1 MHNKRDK
8 EKLTIYYSKLI
19 KVSHKY
25 PLHSG
30 NSFRL
35 IKNDGRKRYLYKKLL
50 DRWGIVRYKIPGR
63 KMKKHVKRLEAIM
76 LGITMLFS
84 MPFSGTAMAAGKTSA
99 NQMTVKTHTAQTTAA
114 EDAESPKTTF
124 PVHVIHKTGNDKEN
138 FVIVIMG
145 DGYTAQQQDQFV
157 KDATQ
162 KAQGMLTWSPY
173 KEYSD
178 RINIYAIQTVSNETG
193 ISEYGGKSVDTYF
206 HLRLFGKAIGFSNG
220 GDQKAK
226 DLRKEMEKKYL
237 DAGASVG
244 TIHILSNTN
253 GDFGASINSL
263 FSFSMNSEDNSSGTA
278 MTHEVSHSI
287 CGLGDEYERYTN
299 KPNTSATSDA
309 DSIKWSKLL
318 GFRGTGITMAG
329 TETAFAPSR
338 ECMMRWA
345 GQPFCEVCK
354 MELARK
360 LNNTDYVSCPQKLY
374 VADPE
379 ISTPHSRTG
388 TLDRDSEKYRI
399 SEKNITKAN
408 EKDLEFRTV
417 VQNMVNQEQHLKM
430 SFSIKDANG
439 ITIKFHE
446 EKEFTIPA
454 LSNWYDPDAARESL
468 SIVLSNVSGLV
479 KGDILEGKVI
489 DTDTGKVL
497 ATDKTAGQTWN
508 TVNIHYQLK
517 NADGTSSVIPDA
529 ATAMVYVPAN
539 TTYVLRKPDLS
550 DYTYVGNSVNQDRI
564 TVTEAETDVTY
575 YYQKKKDSQV
585 TPGENPTVS
594 PTIAP
599 SASTVPITSPTVTPG
614 ETVPITSPIITPGE
628 TALPASPTVTPGET
642 APAVSPTIAPST
654 STVPTTSPTVTPG
667 ETAPPASP
675 TVTPGETA
683 PPASPAVTPGETAP
697 PVSPTAT
704 PGETVPTVSTKA
716 TEQSKDGQSVTILEN
731 KNTSQK
737 KAEILVIIKS
747 SFAKKY
753 AKNNYSFVKRA
764 IEKVEKETAKQRRKV
779 VIKVRFKM
787 QNRKNLRC
795 RLDRATLHYLTDKK
809 IRELQWDNGN
819 MRLTLDLK
827 ALRTIRKQTA
837 KEVSLT
843 LKKIGSKKILSKIK
857 KTNRKRFAY
866 EFSIIDA
873 KKKKISSIKKG
884 KITIELGYQR
894 SHTDKKSKMYV
905 YQMNKN
911 GSAVNI
917 LKSHNDVKRKKIRFW
932 VNHPCRVVIGRKI

>member
-1 MHNKRDK
+1 
-8 EKLTIYYSKLI
+8 
-19 KVSHKY
+19 
-25 PLHSG
+25 
-30 NSFRL
+30 
-35 IKNDGRKRYLYKKLL
+35 
-50 DRWGIVRYKIPGR
+50 
-63 KMKKHVKRLEAIM
+63 MKKHVKRLEAIM
-76 LGITMLFS
+76 LGITMIFS

-99 NQMTVKTHTAQTTAA
+99 NQMTGKTHAAQTTAV

-178 RINIYAIQTVSNETG
+178 RINIYAIQTISNETG

-226 DLRKEMEKKYL
+226 DLREEMEKKYL

-263 FSFSMNSEDNSSGTA
+263 FSFSTNSEDNSSGTA

-287 CGLGDEYERYTN
+287 GGLGDEYERYTN
-299 KPNTSATSDA
+299 KPNTSDTSDA

-318 GFRGTGITMAG
+318 GFRGIGITIAG

-439 ITIKFHE
+439 ITIKYHE

-468 SIVLSNVSGLV
+468 SIVFSNVSGLV

-594 PTIAP
+594 PTIVP
-599 SASTVPITSPTVTPG
+599 SASTVPATSPTVTPG

-628 TALPASPTVTPGET
+628 TAPPASPTVTPGET
-642 APAVSPTIAPST
+642 APPV
-654 STVPTTSPTVTPG
+654 SPTVTPG

-675 TVTPGETA
+675 T
-683 PPASPAVTPGETAP
+683 
-697 PVSPTAT
+697 AT
-704 PGETVPTVSTKA
+704 PGETVPTVSPTVTPGETVPTASPKA
-716 TEQSKDGQSVTILEN
+716 TEQSKDGLSITILEN

-737 KAEILVIIKS
+737 KAEILVVIKP

>member
-1 MHNKRDK
+1 
-8 EKLTIYYSKLI
+8 
-19 KVSHKY
+19 
-25 PLHSG
+25 
-30 NSFRL
+30 
-35 IKNDGRKRYLYKKLL
+35 
-50 DRWGIVRYKIPGR
+50 
-63 KMKKHVKRLEAIM
+63 MKKHVKRLEAIM

-178 RINIYAIQTVSNETG
+178 RINIYAIQTISNETG

-226 DLRKEMEKKYL
+226 DLREEMEKKYL

-263 FSFSMNSEDNSSGTA
+263 FSFSTNSEDNSSGTA

-287 CGLGDEYERYTN
+287 GGLGDEYERYTN

-439 ITIKFHE
+439 ITIKYHE

-468 SIVLSNVSGLV
+468 SIVFSNVSGLV

-599 SASTVPITSPTVTPG
+599 SASTVPTTSPTVTPG

-642 APAVSPTIAPST
+642 APPV
-654 STVPTTSPTVTPG
+654 SPTVTPG

-675 TVTPGETA
+675 TVTPGET
-683 PPASPAVTPGETAP
+683 V
-697 PVSPTAT
+697 PTA
-704 PGETVPTVSTKA
+704 SRKA
-716 TEQSKDGQSVTILEN
+716 TEQSKDGLSITILEN

-737 KAEILVIIKS
+737 KAEILVVIKP

>member
-63 KMKKHVKRLEAIM
+63 KMKKYVKRLEAIM

-84 MPFSGTAMAAGKTSA
+84 MPFSGTAMAEGKTSA
-99 NQMTVKTHTAQTTAA
+99 NQMTGKTHTAQTTAV

-178 RINIYAIQTVSNETG
+178 RINIYAIQTISNETG

-206 HLRLFGKAIGFSNG
+206 HLRIFGKAVGFSNG

-226 DLRKEMEKKYL
+226 DLREEMEKKYL

-263 FSFSMNSEDNSSGTA
+263 FSFSTNSEDNSSGTA

-287 CGLGDEYERYTN
+287 GGLGDEYERYTN

-439 ITIKFHE
+439 ITIKYHE

-468 SIVLSNVSGLV
+468 SIVFSNVSGLV

-599 SASTVPITSPTVTPG
+599 SASTVPTTSPTVTPG

-642 APAVSPTIAPST
+642 APPASPTVTPGETAPP
-654 STVPTTSPTVTPG
+654 VSPTVTPG

-675 TVTPGETA
+675 TVTPGET
-683 PPASPAVTPGETAP
+683 V
-697 PVSPTAT
+697 PTA
-704 PGETVPTVSTKA
+704 SRKA
-716 TEQSKDGQSVTILEN
+716 TEQSKDGLSITILEN

-737 KAEILVIIKS
+737 KAEILVVIKP

-866 EFSIIDA
+866 EFSVIDA

>member
-1 MHNKRDK
+1 
-8 EKLTIYYSKLI
+8 
-19 KVSHKY
+19 
-25 PLHSG
+25 
-30 NSFRL
+30 
-35 IKNDGRKRYLYKKLL
+35 
-50 DRWGIVRYKIPGR
+50 
-63 KMKKHVKRLEAIM
+63 MKKHVKRLEAIM

-99 NQMTVKTHTAQTTAA
+99 NQMTGKTHAAQTTAV

-178 RINIYAIQTVSNETG
+178 RINIYAIQTISNETG

-226 DLRKEMEKKYL
+226 DLREEMEKKYL

-263 FSFSMNSEDNSSGTA
+263 FSFSTNSEDNSSGTA

-287 CGLGDEYERYTN
+287 GGLGDEYERYTN
-299 KPNTSATSDA
+299 KPNTSDTSDA

-318 GFRGTGITMAG
+318 GFRGIGITMAG

-439 ITIKFHE
+439 ITIKYHE

-468 SIVLSNVSGLV
+468 SVVFSNVSGLV

-599 SASTVPITSPTVTPG
+599 SASTVPTTSPTVTPG
-614 ETVPITSPIITPGE
+614 ETVSTASPTITPGETVSTASPTITPGETVSTASPIITPGE
-628 TALPASPTVTPGET
+628 TAPPA
-642 APAVSPTIAPST
+642 
-654 STVPTTSPTVTPG
+654 SPTVTPG

-683 PPASPAVTPGETAP
+683 PPVSPTVAPGETASP
-697 PVSPTAT
+697 ASPTVT
-704 PGETVPTVSTKA
+704 PGETVPTASRKA
-716 TEQSKDGQSVTILEN
+716 TEQSKDGQSITILEN

-737 KAEILVIIKS
+737 KAEILVVIKP

>member
-1 MHNKRDK
+1 
-8 EKLTIYYSKLI
+8 
-19 KVSHKY
+19 
-25 PLHSG
+25 
-30 NSFRL
+30 
-35 IKNDGRKRYLYKKLL
+35 
-50 DRWGIVRYKIPGR
+50 
-63 KMKKHVKRLEAIM
+63 
-76 LGITMLFS
+76 MLFS

-99 NQMTVKTHTAQTTAA
+99 NQMTGKTHTTQTTAV

-178 RINIYAIQTVSNETG
+178 RINIYAIQTISNETG

-226 DLRKEMEKKYL
+226 DLREEMEKKYL

-263 FSFSMNSEDNSSGTA
+263 FSFSTNSEDNSSGTA

-287 CGLGDEYERYTN
+287 GGLGDEYERYTN

-439 ITIKFHE
+439 ITIKYHE

-468 SIVLSNVSGLV
+468 SIVFSNVSGLV

-599 SASTVPITSPTVTPG
+599 SASTVPTTSPTVTPG
-614 ETVPITSPIITPGE
+614 ET
-628 TALPASPTVTPGET
+628 ALPTSPTVTPGET

-683 PPASPAVTPGETAP
+683 PPASPAVTPGETVL
-697 PVSPTAT
+697 PVSP
-704 PGETVPTVSTKA
+704 KA
-716 TEQSKDGQSVTILEN
+716 TEQSKDGQSITILEN

-737 KAEILVIIKS
+737 KAEILVIIKP

-764 IEKVEKETAKQRRKV
+764 IEKVEKKTAKQRRKV

>member
-1 MHNKRDK
+1 
-8 EKLTIYYSKLI
+8 
-19 KVSHKY
+19 
-25 PLHSG
+25 
-30 NSFRL
+30 
-35 IKNDGRKRYLYKKLL
+35 
-50 DRWGIVRYKIPGR
+50 
-63 KMKKHVKRLEAIM
+63 MKKHVKRLEAIM

-84 MPFSGTAMAAGKTSA
+84 MPFSGTAMAEGKTSA
-99 NQMTVKTHTAQTTAA
+99 NQMTGKTHTAQTTAV

-178 RINIYAIQTVSNETG
+178 RINIYAIQTISNETG

-226 DLRKEMEKKYL
+226 DLREEMEKKYL
-237 DAGASVG
+237 DAGAIVRKN
-244 TIHILSNTN
+244 HILSNTN

-263 FSFSMNSEDNSSGTA
+263 FSFSTNSEDNSSGTA

-287 CGLGDEYERYTN
+287 GGLGDEYERYTN

-318 GFRGTGITMAG
+318 GFRGIGITIAG

-439 ITIKFHE
+439 ITIKYHE

-468 SIVLSNVSGLV
+468 SVVFSNVSGLV

-599 SASTVPITSPTVTPG
+599 SASTVPTTSPTVTPG

-628 TALPASPTVTPGET
+628 TAPPASPTVTPGET
-642 APAVSPTIAPST
+642 APPV
-654 STVPTTSPTVTPG
+654 SPTVTPG

-675 TVTPGETA
+675 T
-683 PPASPAVTPGETAP
+683 
-697 PVSPTAT
+697 AT
-704 PGETVPTVSTKA
+704 PGETVPTVSPTVTPEETVPTASPKA
-716 TEQSKDGQSVTILEN
+716 TEQSKDGQSITILEN

-737 KAEILVIIKS
+737 KAEILVVIKP

-795 RLDRATLHYLTDKK
+795 RLDRTTLHYLTDKK

-905 YQMNKN
+905 YQMNKK

-917 LKSHNDVKRKKIRFW
+917 LKSHNDVKRKKIRFL

>member
-1 MHNKRDK
+1 
-8 EKLTIYYSKLI
+8 
-19 KVSHKY
+19 
-25 PLHSG
+25 
-30 NSFRL
+30 
-35 IKNDGRKRYLYKKLL
+35 
-50 DRWGIVRYKIPGR
+50 
-63 KMKKHVKRLEAIM
+63 MKKHVKRLEAIM

-99 NQMTVKTHTAQTTAA
+99 NQMTGKTHTAQTTAV

-226 DLRKEMEKKYL
+226 DLREEMEKKYL

-263 FSFSMNSEDNSSGTA
+263 FSFSTNSEDNSSGTA

-287 CGLGDEYERYTN
+287 GGLGDEYERYTN

-318 GFRGTGITMAG
+318 GFRGIGITMAG

-439 ITIKFHE
+439 ITIKYHE

-468 SIVLSNVSGLV
+468 SIVFSNVSGLV

-517 NADGTSSVIPDA
+517 NADGTSSAIPDA

-599 SASTVPITSPTVTPG
+599 SASTVPTTSPTVTPG

-642 APAVSPTIAPST
+642 AP
-654 STVPTTSPTVTPG
+654 
-667 ETAPPASP
+667 PASP
-675 TVTPGETA
+675 TVTPGET
-683 PPASPAVTPGETAP
+683 V
-697 PVSPTAT
+697 PTA
-704 PGETVPTVSTKA
+704 SRKA
-716 TEQSKDGQSVTILEN
+716 TEQSKDGLSITILEN

-737 KAEILVIIKS
+737 KAEILVVIKP

-911 GSAVNI
+911 GSAVNK

>member
-1 MHNKRDK
+1 
-8 EKLTIYYSKLI
+8 
-19 KVSHKY
+19 
-25 PLHSG
+25 
-30 NSFRL
+30 
-35 IKNDGRKRYLYKKLL
+35 
-50 DRWGIVRYKIPGR
+50 
-63 KMKKHVKRLEAIM
+63 MKKHVKRLEAIM

-99 NQMTVKTHTAQTTAA
+99 NQMTGKTHTAQTTAV

-226 DLRKEMEKKYL
+226 DLREEMEKKYL

-263 FSFSMNSEDNSSGTA
+263 FSFSTNSEDNSSGTA

-287 CGLGDEYERYTN
+287 GGLGDEYERYTN

-439 ITIKFHE
+439 ITIKYQE

-468 SIVLSNVSGLV
+468 SIVFSNVSGLV

-489 DTDTGKVL
+489 DIDTGKVL

-599 SASTVPITSPTVTPG
+599 SASTVP
-614 ETVPITSPIITPGE
+614 
-628 TALPASPTVTPGET
+628 
-642 APAVSPTIAPST
+642 
-654 STVPTTSPTVTPG
+654 TTSPMVTPG

-675 TVTPGETA
+675 T
-683 PPASPAVTPGETAP
+683 VTPGETAP

-716 TEQSKDGQSVTILEN
+716 TEQSKDGQSVTILAN

>member
-1 MHNKRDK
+1 
-8 EKLTIYYSKLI
+8 
-19 KVSHKY
+19 
-25 PLHSG
+25 
-30 NSFRL
+30 
-35 IKNDGRKRYLYKKLL
+35 
-50 DRWGIVRYKIPGR
+50 
-63 KMKKHVKRLEAIM
+63 MKKHVKRLEAIM

-84 MPFSGTAMAAGKTSA
+84 MPFSGTAMAEGKTSA
-99 NQMTVKTHTAQTTAA
+99 NQMTGKTHTAQTTAV

-178 RINIYAIQTVSNETG
+178 CINIYAIQTVSNETG

-226 DLRKEMEKKYL
+226 DLREEMEKKYL

-263 FSFSMNSEDNSSGTA
+263 FSFSTNSEDNSSGTA

-287 CGLGDEYERYTN
+287 GGLGDEYERYTN

-654 STVPTTSPTVTPG
+654 STVPTTSPAVTPGETAPPASPTVTPG

-683 PPASPAVTPGETAP
+683 PPASPAVTPGETVL
-697 PVSPTAT
+697 PVSP
-704 PGETVPTVSTKA
+704 KA
-716 TEQSKDGQSVTILEN
+716 TEQSKDGQSITILEN

-737 KAEILVIIKS
+737 KAEILVIIKP

-764 IEKVEKETAKQRRKV
+764 IEKVEKKTAKQRRKV

>member
-63 KMKKHVKRLEAIM
+63 KMKKYVKRLEAIM

-84 MPFSGTAMAAGKTSA
+84 MPFSGTAMAEGKTSA
-99 NQMTVKTHTAQTTAA
+99 NQMTGKTHTAQTTAV

-178 RINIYAIQTVSNETG
+178 RINIYAIQTISNETG

-206 HLRLFGKAIGFSNG
+206 HLRIFGKAVGFSNG

-226 DLRKEMEKKYL
+226 DLREEMEKKYL

-263 FSFSMNSEDNSSGTA
+263 FSFSTNSEDNSSGTA

-287 CGLGDEYERYTN
+287 GGLGDEYERYTN

-439 ITIKFHE
+439 ITIKYHE

-468 SIVLSNVSGLV
+468 SIVFSNVSGLV

-599 SASTVPITSPTVTPG
+599 SASTVPTTSPTVTPG

-642 APAVSPTIAPST
+642 APPA
-654 STVPTTSPTVTPG
+654 SPTVTPG

-683 PPASPAVTPGETAP
+683 PPVSPTVTPGETAP
-697 PVSPTAT
+697 PASPTVT
-704 PGETVPTVSTKA
+704 PGETVPTASRKA
-716 TEQSKDGQSVTILEN
+716 TEQSKDGLSITILEN

-737 KAEILVIIKS
+737 KAEILVVIKP

-866 EFSIIDA
+866 EFSVIDA

>member
-1 MHNKRDK
+1 
-8 EKLTIYYSKLI
+8 
-19 KVSHKY
+19 
-25 PLHSG
+25 
-30 NSFRL
+30 
-35 IKNDGRKRYLYKKLL
+35 
-50 DRWGIVRYKIPGR
+50 
-63 KMKKHVKRLEAIM
+63 MKKHVKRLEAIM

-99 NQMTVKTHTAQTTAA
+99 NQMTGKTHTAQTTAV

-178 RINIYAIQTVSNETG
+178 RINIYAIQTISNETG

-226 DLRKEMEKKYL
+226 DLREEMEKKYL

-263 FSFSMNSEDNSSGTA
+263 FSFSTNSEDNSSGTA

-287 CGLGDEYERYTN
+287 GGLGDEYERYTN

-318 GFRGTGITMAG
+318 GFRGIGITIAG

-439 ITIKFHE
+439 ITIKYHE

-468 SIVLSNVSGLV
+468 SVVFSNVSGLV

-594 PTIAP
+594 PTIVP
-599 SASTVPITSPTVTPG
+599 SASTVPTTSPTVTPG
-614 ETVPITSPIITPGE
+614 ETVST
-628 TALPASPTVTPGET
+628 ASPTVTPGET
-642 APAVSPTIAPST
+642 VSTASPTITPGETAPP
-654 STVPTTSPTVTPG
+654 VSPTVTPG

-683 PPASPAVTPGETAP
+683 PPASPTVTPGETAP
-697 PVSPTAT
+697 PASPTAT
-704 PGETVPTVSTKA
+704 PGETVPPVSPTVTPGETVPTASPKA
-716 TEQSKDGQSVTILEN
+716 TEQSKDGLSITILEN

-737 KAEILVIIKS
+737 KAEILVVIKP

-905 YQMNKN
+905 YQMNKK

-917 LKSHNDVKRKKIRFW
+917 LKSHNDVKRKKIRFL

>member
-1 MHNKRDK
+1 
-8 EKLTIYYSKLI
+8 
-19 KVSHKY
+19 
-25 PLHSG
+25 
-30 NSFRL
+30 
-35 IKNDGRKRYLYKKLL
+35 
-50 DRWGIVRYKIPGR
+50 
-63 KMKKHVKRLEAIM
+63 
-76 LGITMLFS
+76 MLFS

-99 NQMTVKTHTAQTTAA
+99 NQMTGKTHTAQTTAV

-178 RINIYAIQTVSNETG
+178 RINIYAIQTISNETG

-226 DLRKEMEKKYL
+226 ELREEMEKKYL

-263 FSFSMNSEDNSSGTA
+263 FSFSTNSEDNSSGTA

-287 CGLGDEYERYTN
+287 GGLGDEYERYTN

-318 GFRGTGITMAG
+318 GFRGIGITIAG

-439 ITIKFHE
+439 ITIKYHE

-468 SIVLSNVSGLV
+468 SVVFSNVSGLV

-599 SASTVPITSPTVTPG
+599 SASTVPTTSPTVTPG
-614 ETVPITSPIITPGE
+614 ETVPT
-628 TALPASPTVTPGET
+628 ASP
-642 APAVSPTIAPST
+642 
-654 STVPTTSPTVTPG
+654 
-667 ETAPPASP
+667 
-675 TVTPGETA
+675 
-683 PPASPAVTPGETAP
+683 
-697 PVSPTAT
+697 
-704 PGETVPTVSTKA
+704 KA
-716 TEQSKDGQSVTILEN
+716 TEQSKDGQSITILEN

-737 KAEILVIIKS
+737 KAEILVVIKP

-843 LKKIGSKKILSKIK
+843 LKKIGSKKIMSKIK

>member
-1 MHNKRDK
+1 
-8 EKLTIYYSKLI
+8 
-19 KVSHKY
+19 
-25 PLHSG
+25 
-30 NSFRL
+30 
-35 IKNDGRKRYLYKKLL
+35 
-50 DRWGIVRYKIPGR
+50 
-63 KMKKHVKRLEAIM
+63 MKKHVKRLEAIM

-178 RINIYAIQTVSNETG
+178 RINIYAIQTISNETG

-226 DLRKEMEKKYL
+226 DLREEMEKKYL

-263 FSFSMNSEDNSSGTA
+263 FSFSTNSEDNSSGTA

-287 CGLGDEYERYTN
+287 GGLGDEYERYTN

-439 ITIKFHE
+439 ITIKYHE

-468 SIVLSNVSGLV
+468 SIVFSHVSGLV

-599 SASTVPITSPTVTPG
+599 SASTVPTTSPTV
-614 ETVPITSPIITPGE
+614 TPGE

-675 TVTPGETA
+675 
-683 PPASPAVTPGETAP
+683 AVTPGETVP
-697 PVSPTAT
+697 PVSP
-704 PGETVPTVSTKA
+704 KA
-716 TEQSKDGQSVTILEN
+716 TEQSKDGQSITILEN

-737 KAEILVIIKS
+737 KAEILVIIKP

-764 IEKVEKETAKQRRKV
+764 IEKVEKKTAKQRRKV

-857 KTNRKRFAY
+857 QTNRKRFAY

-873 KKKKISSIKKG
+873 KKKKIRSIKKG

-911 GSAVNI
+911 GSAVNK
-917 LKSHNDVKRKKIRFW
+917 LKSHNDVKRKKIQFL

>member
-1 MHNKRDK
+1 
-8 EKLTIYYSKLI
+8 
-19 KVSHKY
+19 
-25 PLHSG
+25 
-30 NSFRL
+30 
-35 IKNDGRKRYLYKKLL
+35 
-50 DRWGIVRYKIPGR
+50 
-63 KMKKHVKRLEAIM
+63 MKKHVKRLEAIM

-99 NQMTVKTHTAQTTAA
+99 NQMTVKTHTAQTTAV

-178 RINIYAIQTVSNETG
+178 RINIYAIQTISNETG

-226 DLRKEMEKKYL
+226 DLREEMEKKYL

-263 FSFSMNSEDNSSGTA
+263 FSFSTNSEDNSSGTA

-287 CGLGDEYERYTN
+287 GGLGDEYERYTN

-318 GFRGTGITMAG
+318 GFRGIGITMAG

-439 ITIKFHE
+439 ITIKYHE

-468 SIVLSNVSGLV
+468 SIVFSNVSGLV

-489 DTDTGKVL
+489 DIDTGKVL

-599 SASTVPITSPTVTPG
+599 SASTVPTTSPTVTPG

-628 TALPASPTVTPGET
+628 TALPTSPTVTPGET
-642 APAVSPTIAPST
+642 ALPA
-654 STVPTTSPTVTPG
+654 SPTVTPG

-683 PPASPAVTPGETAP
+683 PPASPAVTPGETVP
-697 PVSPTAT
+697 PVSP
-704 PGETVPTVSTKA
+704 KA
-716 TEQSKDGQSVTILEN
+716 TEQSKDGQSITILEN

-737 KAEILVIIKS
+737 KAEILVIIKP

-764 IEKVEKETAKQRRKV
+764 IEKVEKKTAKQRRKV

-866 EFSIIDA
+866 EFSVIDA

>member
-1 MHNKRDK
+1 
-8 EKLTIYYSKLI
+8 
-19 KVSHKY
+19 
-25 PLHSG
+25 
-30 NSFRL
+30 
-35 IKNDGRKRYLYKKLL
+35 
-50 DRWGIVRYKIPGR
+50 
-63 KMKKHVKRLEAIM
+63 MKKHVKRLEAIM

-84 MPFSGTAMAAGKTSA
+84 MPFSGTAMAEGKTSA
-99 NQMTVKTHTAQTTAA
+99 NQMTGKTHTAQTTAV

-178 RINIYAIQTVSNETG
+178 RINIYAIQTISNETG

-226 DLRKEMEKKYL
+226 DLREEMEKKYL

-263 FSFSMNSEDNSSGTA
+263 FSFSTNSEDNSSGTA

-287 CGLGDEYERYTN
+287 GGLGDEYERYTN
-299 KPNTSATSDA
+299 KPNTSDTSDA

-318 GFRGTGITMAG
+318 GFRGIGITIAG

-439 ITIKFHE
+439 ITIKYHE

-468 SIVLSNVSGLV
+468 SIVFSNVSGLV

-599 SASTVPITSPTVTPG
+599 SASTVPTTSPTVTPG

-628 TALPASPTVTPGET
+628 TA
-642 APAVSPTIAPST
+642 
-654 STVPTTSPTVTPG
+654 
-667 ETAPPASP
+667 PPASP
-675 TVTPGETA
+675 TVTPGET
-683 PPASPAVTPGETAP
+683 
-697 PVSPTAT
+697 
-704 PGETVPTVSTKA
+704 VPTVSRKA
-716 TEQSKDGQSVTILEN
+716 TEQSKDGQSITILEN

-737 KAEILVIIKS
+737 KAEILVVIKP

-764 IEKVEKETAKQRRKV
+764 IEKVEKETVKQRRKV

-905 YQMNKN
+905 YQMNKK

-917 LKSHNDVKRKKIRFW
+917 LKSHNDVKRKKIRFL

>member
-1 MHNKRDK
+1 
-8 EKLTIYYSKLI
+8 
-19 KVSHKY
+19 
-25 PLHSG
+25 
-30 NSFRL
+30 
-35 IKNDGRKRYLYKKLL
+35 
-50 DRWGIVRYKIPGR
+50 
-63 KMKKHVKRLEAIM
+63 MKKHVKRLEAIM

-99 NQMTVKTHTAQTTAA
+99 NQMTGKTHTAQTTAV

-178 RINIYAIQTVSNETG
+178 RINIYAIQTISNETG

-226 DLRKEMEKKYL
+226 DLREEMEKKYL

-263 FSFSMNSEDNSSGTA
+263 FSFSTNSEDNSSGTA

-287 CGLGDEYERYTN
+287 GGLGDEYERYTN
-299 KPNTSATSDA
+299 KPNTSDTSDA

-318 GFRGTGITMAG
+318 GFRGIGITIAG

-439 ITIKFHE
+439 ITIKYHE

-468 SIVLSNVSGLV
+468 SVVFSNVSGLV

-599 SASTVPITSPTVTPG
+599 SASTVPTTSPTVTPGETVSTASPTVTPG

-642 APAVSPTIAPST
+642 AP
-654 STVPTTSPTVTPG
+654 
-667 ETAPPASP
+667 PASP

-683 PPASPAVTPGETAP
+683 PPVSPTVTPGETAP
-697 PVSPTAT
+697 TVSPTVT
-704 PGETVPTVSTKA
+704 PGETVPTASPKA
-716 TEQSKDGQSVTILEN
+716 TEQSKDGQSITILEN

-737 KAEILVIIKS
+737 KAEILVVIKP

-905 YQMNKN
+905 YQMNKK

-917 LKSHNDVKRKKIRFW
+917 LKSHNDVKRKKIRFL

>member
-1 MHNKRDK
+1 
-8 EKLTIYYSKLI
+8 
-19 KVSHKY
+19 
-25 PLHSG
+25 
-30 NSFRL
+30 
-35 IKNDGRKRYLYKKLL
+35 
-50 DRWGIVRYKIPGR
+50 
-63 KMKKHVKRLEAIM
+63 MKKYVKRLEAIM

-84 MPFSGTAMAAGKTSA
+84 MPFSGTAMAEGKTSA
-99 NQMTVKTHTAQTTAA
+99 NQMTGKTHTAQTTAV

-178 RINIYAIQTVSNETG
+178 RINIYAIQTISNETG

-206 HLRLFGKAIGFSNG
+206 HLRIFGKAVGFSNG

-226 DLRKEMEKKYL
+226 DLREEMEKKYL

-263 FSFSMNSEDNSSGTA
+263 FSFSTNSEDNSSGTA

-287 CGLGDEYERYTN
+287 GGLGDEYERYTN

-318 GFRGTGITMAG
+318 GFRGIGITMAG

-439 ITIKFHE
+439 ITIKYHE

-468 SIVLSNVSGLV
+468 SIVFSNVSGLV

-489 DTDTGKVL
+489 DIDTGKVL

-599 SASTVPITSPTVTPG
+599 SASTVP
-614 ETVPITSPIITPGE
+614 
-628 TALPASPTVTPGET
+628 
-642 APAVSPTIAPST
+642 
-654 STVPTTSPTVTPG
+654 TTSPTVTPG

-675 TVTPGETA
+675 T
-683 PPASPAVTPGETAP
+683 VTPGETAP

-857 KTNRKRFAY
+857 QTNRKRFAY

-911 GSAVNI
+911 GSAVNK
-917 LKSHNDVKRKKIRFW
+917 LKSHNDVKRKKIQFL

>member
-1 MHNKRDK
+1 
-8 EKLTIYYSKLI
+8 
-19 KVSHKY
+19 
-25 PLHSG
+25 
-30 NSFRL
+30 
-35 IKNDGRKRYLYKKLL
+35 
-50 DRWGIVRYKIPGR
+50 
-63 KMKKHVKRLEAIM
+63 MKKHVKRLEAIM

-99 NQMTVKTHTAQTTAA
+99 NQMTGKTHTAQTTAV

-178 RINIYAIQTVSNETG
+178 RINIYAIQTISNETG

-226 DLRKEMEKKYL
+226 DLREEMEKKYL

-263 FSFSMNSEDNSSGTA
+263 FSFSTNSEDNSSGTA

-287 CGLGDEYERYTN
+287 GGLGDEYERYTN

-318 GFRGTGITMAG
+318 GFRGIGITIAG

-439 ITIKFHE
+439 ITIKYHE

-468 SIVLSNVSGLV
+468 SVVFSNVSGLV

-599 SASTVPITSPTVTPG
+599 SASTVPTTSPTVTPG

-628 TALPASPTVTPGET
+628 TAPPA
-642 APAVSPTIAPST
+642 
-654 STVPTTSPTVTPG
+654 SPTVTPG

-683 PPASPAVTPGETAP
+683 PPVSPTVTPGETAP
-697 PVSPTAT
+697 PASPTAT
-704 PGETVPTVSTKA
+704 PGETVPTVSPTVTPGETVPTASPKA
-716 TEQSKDGQSVTILEN
+716 TEQSKDGQSITILEN

-737 KAEILVIIKS
+737 KAEILVVIKP

-905 YQMNKN
+905 YQMNKK

-917 LKSHNDVKRKKIRFW
+917 LKSHNDVKRKKIRFL